1 MRVLKLWI
9 VVVSTPSFCLA
20 ASIWSRFCRCD
31 RTGARRSPGSGQH
44 EVGHRPRAIGSQK
57 LFFIF
62 VVSFLRFR
70 G

>member
-20 ASIWSRFCRCD
+20 ASIWSRFCSMRSD
-31 RTGARRSPGSGQH
+31 RGAPIPGQRQH
-44 EVGHRPRAIGSQK
+44 EVGHQAQGYWEPEA
-57 LFFIF
+57 LLHF
-62 VVSFLRFR
+62 VVSLRLR